1 MQMLHSFAGP
11 IQRYFDEIA
20 DPDRHRP
27 DHCPQCE
34 ARHPLTGHG
43 FYRRTLVDAAF
54 DGVIRVRRYLCRSC
68 KRTVSLLPEFV
79 LPWLRCS
86 ISVIAL
92 FLVARLLNGLTLVA
106 AARAA
111 AQTVMSYQR
120 GQFWIRRFQKQAP
133 ALSLALVPLAAPGH
147 LRDPTADFVSRTL
160 RMLESIGWIVAHRF
174 LFSQLRVHLLGWPA
188 CLIPTGRRTTL
199 ASACPDS

>member
-1 MQMLHSFAGP
+1 MQILHPFAGS
-11 IQRYFDEIA
+11 IQHYLDEIA
-20 DPDRHRP
+20 DPDRYRP

-43 FYRRTLVDAAF
+43 FYRRTLVDTAF

-79 LPWLRCS
+79 LPWLRFS
-86 ISVIAL
+86 ISVIVM

-133 ALSLALVPLAAPGH
+133 ALNLALVPLAAPGH
-147 LRDPTADFVSRTL
+147 PRDPAADFVSRTL
-160 RMLESIGWIVAHRF
+160 RMLESIGWIAAHRF

-188 CLIPTGRRTTL
+188 CLIPTGRRNTL